1 MTDYEI
7 YVSLLCLITYA
18 MFTIL
23 SVVIVWTIMSLSIKL
38 IRSGAEDRQIIRE
51 YSRSFE
57 FRGFN
62 NLIKKVIYIAS
73 LIVFVAFAIAFV
85 FSLTVQNSKD
95 INIDFASGYRVVQ
108 TGSMAKKHEKNTYLF
123 ENGLNDQI
131 QTFDLIKTEQLPGEM
146 ELQLY
151 DIVVYEV
158 EDMLIVHRIV
168 GIEEPN
174 DYHPDCRYF
183 KLQGDASES
192 ADRYPV
198 RYDQM
203 RAIYKGER
211 IPFVGSFVMFLQSP
225 VGWLCILLALVAM
238 IATPILEHKL
248 EKEREER
255 YDEYLDRVLYLG
267 DRRRY

>member
-1 MTDYEI
+1 
-7 YVSLLCLITYA
+7 
-18 MFTIL
+18 
-23 SVVIVWTIMSLSIKL
+23 MSLSIKL
-38 IRSGAEDRQIIRE
+38 IRSGAEDRRIIRE
-51 YSRSFE
+51 YSRNSE

-62 NLIKKVIYIAS
+62 NLIKKVVYAVS
-73 LIVFVAFAIAFV
+73 LVIFIAFAAVFV

-108 TGSMAKKHEKNTYLF
+108 TGSMAKKHEKNTYLTA
-123 ENGLNDQI
+123 NNLNDQI
-131 QTFDLIKTEQLPGEM
+131 QTFDLIKTEKLPDEM

-238 IATPILEHKL
+238 IATPILENKL

-255 YDEYLDRVLYLG
+255 YDEYVDRGLYLG